1 MKTLGKKYQEN
12 LFSFE
17 EAGIIANF
25 QNWHA
30 NCFSNMAG
38 GDSVGNLLTDRL
50 SENPII
56 AAIKSVDKLDDAL
69 KSSVEIIF
77 LLTGDVFNL
86 KEMVD
91 KIHKRRKKAFV
102 HVDLIEGISSD
113 PVGLRF
119 ICETVQPDGIIT
131 TKGHLIKAAKKMKV
145 LTIQRL
151 FILDSLSLDTGIH
164 SIKTHN
170 PDAVEILP
178 GVMPKITR
186 HIVNGTQIPIITGG
200 LIKDK
205 DDVIQSLKAG
215 AMGISTSS
223 EDIWEL

>member
-1 MKTLGKKYQEN
+1 MT
-12 LFSFE
+12 
-17 EAGIIANF
+17 
-25 QNWHA
+25 
-30 NCFSNMAG
+30 G
-38 GDSVGNLLTDRL
+38 GDSVGNLLTERL

-56 AAIKSVDKLDDAL
+56 AAIKSVDKLDEAL
-69 KSSVEIIF
+69 QSSVEIIF

-86 KEMVD
+86 KDMVD
-91 KIHKRRKKAFV
+91 RIHKRRKKAFV
-102 HVDLIEGISSD
+102 HIDLIEGIAGD
-113 PVGLRF
+113 TVGLRY
-119 ICETVQPDGIIT
+119 ICEKVQPDGIIT

-151 FILDSLSLDTGIH
+151 FILDSLSLNTGIH

-186 HIVNGTQIPIITGG
+186 EIVASTGRPIITGG

-223 EDIWEL
+223 ADIWEL